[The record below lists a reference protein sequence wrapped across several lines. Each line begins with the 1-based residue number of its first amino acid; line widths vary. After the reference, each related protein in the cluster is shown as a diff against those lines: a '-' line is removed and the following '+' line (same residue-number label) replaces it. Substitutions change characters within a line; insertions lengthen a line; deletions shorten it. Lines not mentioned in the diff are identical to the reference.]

1 MTDATHLL
9 YDAAQHAVVEAEAR
23 VAELRAHV
31 AAQDA
36 VKMQATFNRIVMA
49 DGSLA
54 DAGMYLAEARR
65 RAMQEQARASA
76 APDAQTFDREA

>member
-1 MTDATHLL
+1 MTEATHLL
-9 YDAAQHAVVEAEAR
+9 WDAAQHAVAEAEAR
-23 VAELRAHV
+23 VAELRAYV
-31 AAQDA
+31 AGQDA

-65 RAMQEQARASA
+65 RAMQ
-76 APDAQTFDREA
+76 AQD